1 MNYYIYINN
10 QKKMLLVEVNKG
22 NIEKALKD
30 LKGKLIRTKQ
40 NAMLFGRKEFV
51 KKSIQKR
58 DEKKKAIYIQRLKSL
73 EN

>member
-1 MNYYIYINN
+1 
-10 QKKMLLVEVNKG
+10 MLLVEVNKG

-30 LKGKLIRTKQ
+30 LKCKLIRTKQ

-51 KKSIQKR
+51 KKSVQKR
-58 DEKKKAIYIQRLKSL
+58 DEKKKAIYIQKLKSV